1 MIPLTAVSVGKVGPS
16 QIDLDTDQVTGLVTD
31 QVSNTK
37 KETATDDTA
46 R

>member
-1 MIPLTAVSVGKVGPS
+1 MIPLTAVSVGKVRPS
-16 QIDLDTDQVTGLVTD
+16 QIDLVTDQVTGLVTD

-37 KETATDDTA
+37 KEAATDDTA